1 MTEART
7 GAWIE
12 TFTGRQFWPLDP
24 HVDDICIEDIAH
36 ALSNTCRFNG
46 HVRQFY
52 SVAEHS
58 VFVALTV
65 PVEHRLA
72 ALLHDAS
79 EAYAC
84 DLPRPIK
91 RCVTGYAEAE
101 HRLMECIFE
110 KFGLT
115 LPLPEIVKLHDN
127 RILLDE
133 RVQFMPASD
142 RDWNLGVEPL
152 GVQLRGWLPQDAE
165 AAFLETFY
173 TLGQEVR
180 RV

>member
-1 MTEART
+1 MTERH
-7 GAWIE
+7 GDWIE
-12 TFTGRQFWPLDP
+12 TFTGKAVYPLDP
-24 HVDDICIEDIAH
+24 QPEDICIEDIAH

-46 HVRQFY
+46 HVRRFY

-58 VFVALTV
+58 VFVALSV

-101 HRLMECIFE
+101 HRLMECIFA

-115 LPLPEIVKLHDN
+115 LPLPECVKAADN

-142 RDWNLGVEPL
+142 RDWNLDCEPL
-152 GVQLRGWLPQDAE
+152 GVQLRGWTPQEAE
-165 AAFLETFY
+165 MAFLETFW
-173 TLGQEVR
+173 TLGEAVR